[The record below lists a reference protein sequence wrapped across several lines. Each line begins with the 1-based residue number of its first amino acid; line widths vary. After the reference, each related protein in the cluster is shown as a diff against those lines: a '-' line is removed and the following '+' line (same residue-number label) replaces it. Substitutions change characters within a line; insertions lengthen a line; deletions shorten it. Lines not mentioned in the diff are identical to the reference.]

1 MGSRQLRQYY
11 DPVTL
16 VVADDLGPAVEPWL
30 RHRRRLL
37 ASLEDLTDEQWRGGT
52 RCVDWDVHGVISHLV
67 NVDGFWVLSLSAA
80 QAGQAP
86 TKYLTGFDPS
96 SSTDGLVDA
105 MRGLSPSELLEQ
117 FRTGTDALVAVVESF
132 TPDDWRAVGESPLGH
147 IPARFLLG
155 HALWDSWLH
164 ERDIFE
170 PLGMSPPVEAD
181 ELFIATWFTLFFSGL
196 QGGLLDDAA
205 AVGPGPAVPIDV
217 TLAFEELAEAALT
230 LHIDSGIQLGRANGA
245 VPVPAGSAVNLV
257 ECMTGRRPLE
267 LLNPALPADVVAQL
281 ERAASVL

>member
-1 MGSRQLRQYY
+1 MGPRPLRQYY

-16 VVADDLGPAVEPWL
+16 AVADDLGPAVEPWL

-37 ASLEDLTDEQWRGGT
+37 ASLEDLTDEQWHAPT

-132 TPDDWRAVGESPLGH
+132 TPGDWQAVGESPLGH

-170 PLGMSPPVEAD
+170 PLGAEPPVETD
-181 ELFIATWFTLFFSGL
+181 ELFIATWFTLFFSSL
-196 QGGLLDDAA
+196 QGGFLHDAA
-205 AVGPGPAVPIDV
+205 PVGPGPEALIDV
-217 TLAFEELAEAALT
+217 TLAFEELADGALT
-230 LHIDSGIQLGRANGA
+230 LHIDSGLELGRANGA
-245 VPVPAGSAVNLV
+245 APVPAGSAVNLV

-267 LLNPALPADVVAQL
+267 LLNPALPADVAAQF
-281 ERAASVL
+281 ERAAGVL

>member
-1 MGSRQLRQYY
+1 MGSRPLRQYY

-37 ASLEDLTDEQWRGGT
+37 ASLEDLTDEQWRGET

-105 MRGLSPSELLEQ
+105 MRGLSPSELLVQ
-117 FRTGTDALVAVVESF
+117 FRTGTDALVATVESF
-132 TPDDWRAVGESPLGH
+132 TSDDWRATGESPLGH

-170 PLGMSPPVEAD
+170 PLGIVAAGRGRRALHRDVVHAVLQRSP
-181 ELFIATWFTLFFSGL
+181 GR
-196 QGGLLDDAA
+196 
-205 AVGPGPAVPIDV
+205 VPQRRG
-217 TLAFEELAEAALT
+217 T
-230 LHIDSGIQLGRANGA
+230 
-245 VPVPAGSAVNLV
+245 PWVPAP
-257 ECMTGRRPLE
+257 RR
-267 LLNPALPADVVAQL
+267 
-281 ERAASVL
+281 RST